1 MPGPAPNPLAALLAL
16 PLLAAWSLV
25 ALVIEAA
32 RTIDGAL
39 AAYLSEPRGVDER
52 GSWEGA

>member
-1 MPGPAPNPLAALLAL
+1 MHPTPHPLALLLAL

-39 AAYLSEPRGVDER
+39 ALWISEPRGVDER

>member
-1 MPGPAPNPLAALLAL
+1 MHPSPHPLALLLAL